1 MSSRIIFLYL
11 VFDIDVMSR
20 LVPSADDERFEVP
33 CTIGGVFLK
42 NKQIFENTSISNISK
57 FKTILLTSR

>member
-1 MSSRIIFLYL
+1 
-11 VFDIDVMSR
+11 MSR

-42 NKQIFENTSISNISK
+42 NKQIFENTTIPNISK